1 MPEDSQKD
9 ELTFGQ
15 VAILQGFT
23 TPERVREC
31 LEIQGKIRSIGGK
44 PRLLGDILYE
54 KGYLTADQINRS
66 FQVQQAY
73 QNQAKGILNI
83 PGYEV
88 ISKIGQGGMGSVYKA
103 RQISMDRPVA
113 LKILP
118 PRLARDRQFV
128 DRFLNEARAVAR
140 LRHENI
146 ILGIDAGEANGLY
159 YFVME
164 YVEGETVQSILK
176 REGRLDEKRALKI
189 ALQTTA
195 ALQHAFDN
203 RMVHRDIKPSN
214 ILITRDSVAK
224 LCDLGL
230 AKVQHRGEA
239 GMTQTGMAV
248 GTPHYI
254 SPEQARGEMEVDIR
268 SDIYSL
274 GASLYHMVTGEV
286 PFTGPNAA
294 VVMSKHVTT
303 PPTPP
308 REKNTSLS
316 AAVNELILKC
326 MSKHREHRY
335 QTPAELTAELR
346 KLLETPAAPP
356 SRRPEPSRHAAPAL
370 PHPPSLRRHATR
382 SNPVPGILALVLVAV
397 AGVAVL
403 MVLPSSN
410 RSGTSVSPPSS
421 RPSPGGTAGPGVP
434 PPSSGPSEAER
445 RFPQLKTEMDA
456 LLAGDAEALKGLP
469 AFHARVGAFAR
480 ETAGT
485 PMAGP
490 ASALLDE
497 FRNRVNAKSDE
508 AWRAAREAADGP
520 LRQGRL
526 AEALDRL
533 HAFPPELRDLPADP
547 EKPGSVL
554 PTRGG
559 REIANAVRDLQF
571 RIRSSYLTHAQE
583 IERHLG
589 RGDHARAWET
599 GLAMIPYTSAELLKE
614 ADPELRA
621 LPARRDTRLVEV
633 LSGEVEALWKKNQFD
648 AARARCEEVRKDER
662 VPDAVRQK
670 ASGFVLDSTRRETE
684 WRRGLKTF
692 LWTAYQAELGS
703 PLRKA
708 LEARD
713 VDAARQALA
722 TFLFTRL
729 EERKAFLWIPEID
742 YPGRV
747 QPVLEAKPPGAD
759 ALAQLVMA
767 IHRAV
772 GTENPDAAQDAARAA
787 LLDLRAALL
796 FDDLLRQAEASAQ
809 IHAQTGEVLTLASS
823 QALDRS
829 FFPGARCQ
837 IAAEKDTADF
847 FFVPYGKAAPRIG
860 FSIRKGSAQPLL
872 EEDVI
877 AFVGKSYDAAAKRWK
892 QVSAD
897 PIQRFKIGLLF
908 HYSGRKDRQKQA
920 QAEFEAARQGG
931 VPALDRYLGEA
942 APPPPPPGGTPPP
955 AASAKAQE
963 LDDAIALVQNLVRR
977 ATAAK
982 QRTSWAF
989 ARKHLDDLVSEF
1001 GDDPAFG
1008 ARKAEV
1014 DVLRR
1019 QIEAG
1024 LKPN

>member
-31 LEIQGKIRSIGGK
+31 LEIQEKIRSIGGK

-54 KGYLTADQINRS
+54 KSYLTADQINRI

-88 ISKIGQGGMGSVYKA
+88 ICKIGQGGMGSVYKA

-164 YVEGETVQSILK
+164 YVEGETVQAILK

-189 ALQTTA
+189 ALQTAA

-214 ILITRDSVAK
+214 IMINRDGVAK

-230 AKVQHRGEA
+230 AKVQHRGDA
-239 GMTQTGMAV
+239 GATQLGMAV

-308 REKNTSLS
+308 REKNPSLS
-316 AAVNELILKC
+316 VAANDLILKC
-326 MSKHREHRY
+326 MSKHREHRF
-335 QTPAELTAELR
+335 QTPTELMAEIR
-346 KLLETPAAPP
+346 KQLEAAAGPP
-356 SRRPEPSRHAAPAL
+356 PRRPEPARAAPSL
-370 PHPPSLRRHATR
+370 PHPPSLRRHATK
-382 SNPVPGILALVLVAV
+382 SNPVPGIVALVLAV
-397 AGVAVL
+397 GAGAAVL
-403 MVLPSSN
+403 MVLPSSKPAV
-410 RSGTSVSPPSS
+410 TPIASPSRGPSS
-421 RPSPGGTAGPGVP
+421 GGGSGGGAETPA
-434 PPSSGPSEAER
+434 GPSEADR
-445 RFPQLKTEMDA
+445 RFQQLKADMEAILGADESRLGELPA
-456 LLAGDAEALKGLP
+456 LRSRLEALV
-469 AFHARVGAFAR
+469 RD
-480 ETAGT
+480 TAGT
-485 PMAGP
+485 SLSGP
-490 ASALLDE
+490 SRALLDE
-497 FRNRVNAKSDE
+497 FGNRVNSRSDE
-508 AWRAAREAADGP
+508 AWRAVRESADAP
-520 LRQGRL
+520 MRAGRL

-533 HAFPPELRDLPADP
+533 RAFPPALRSFQAEPDKTGAVPL
-547 EKPGSVL
+547 
-554 PTRGG
+554 TRGG
-559 REIANAVRDLQF
+559 REVSNAVRDLQF
-571 RIRSSYLTHAQE
+571 RIRSSYLTQAQE

-589 RGDHARAWET
+589 RGDYRRAWEA
-599 GLAMIPYTSAELLKE
+599 GLAMLPYTSAELLKE
-614 ADPELRA
+614 EDPELRS
-621 LPARRDTRLVEV
+621 LPAKRDARLSEV
-633 LSGEVEALWKKNQFD
+633 LAGEVEQLWKKNRYD
-648 AARARCEEVRKDER
+648 DARARCEEVRNTAS

-670 ASGFVLDSTRRETE
+670 AAALALESTRRETE
-684 WRRGLKTF
+684 WRSGLKQF
-692 LWTAYQAELGS
+692 LWTAYQTELGG
-703 PLRKA
+703 PIRKA
-708 LEARD
+708 LESRD
-713 VDAARQALA
+713 LDTARQNLA
-722 TFLFTRL
+722 TFLFSRL
-729 EERKAFLWIPEID
+729 EERKEFLWLPGID
-742 YPGRV
+742 YPGQI
-747 QPVLEAKPPGAD
+747 QPALGEKPPGGD
-759 ALAQLVMA
+759 ALAQLILS

-772 GTENPDAAQDAARAA
+772 GTGDPDAAQDAARAA
-787 LLDLRAALL
+787 LLDLRAVLL
-796 FDDLLRQAEASAQ
+796 LDDLLRQAEASAQ
-809 IHAQTGEVLTLASS
+809 VYAQTGEMVTLVSS

-837 IAAEKDTADF
+837 IATEKGTGVF
-847 FFVPYGKAAPRIG
+847 FFIPYGKAAPRIG
-860 FSIRKGSAQPLL
+860 FSIRKGAAQLLL

-877 AFVGKSYDAAAKRWK
+877 ALVGREYDAAAKRWK
-892 QVSAD
+892 PVAAD
-897 PIQRFKIGLLF
+897 PILRFKIALLN
-908 HYSGRKDRQKQA
+908 HHSSRKELQKQA
-920 QAEFEAARQGG
+920 QADFAAARQGG
-931 VPALDRYLGEA
+931 VPALDRYLGGGAPAPPAGGAA
-942 APPPPPPGGTPPP
+942 APGVTPKSQ
-955 AASAKAQE
+955 A
-963 LDDAIALVQNLVRR
+963 LDDALALVQDLVRQAS
-977 ATAAK
+977 ATK
-982 QRTSWAF
+982 SRTSWSF
-989 ARKHLDDLVSEF
+989 ARKHLDDLVNEF
-1001 GDDPAFG
+1001 GGDAAFA
-1008 ARKAEV
+1008 ARKGEV
-1014 DVLRR
+1014 DALRQR
-1019 QIEAG
+1019 IEAG
-1024 LKPN
+1024 LKGR